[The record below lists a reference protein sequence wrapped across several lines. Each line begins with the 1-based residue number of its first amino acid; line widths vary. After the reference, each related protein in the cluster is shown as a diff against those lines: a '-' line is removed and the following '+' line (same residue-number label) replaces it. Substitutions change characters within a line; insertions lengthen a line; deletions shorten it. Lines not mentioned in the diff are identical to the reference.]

1 MRGGIR
7 RREFIQA
14 AGAAAACWPF
24 AARIARGAAMP
35 EWTAPALTNPQLLE
49 IKSDHSQSFIEL
61 DPNADYTV
69 RIGPDSGG
77 VVVRRALRLH
87 GGRNIALIGGHLR
100 RAPDTPTNTPDGA
113 KTRYPGELFSIGG
126 HTGTAY
132 IEGLVIDNG
141 DNYGVDGIHV
151 GSDTGGSYVFRN
163 VHVRGVTGTT
173 VGNHADGLQVIR
185 PVDYLLIDHMTV
197 YSSYQGINIQPEF
210 PIGLA
215 WLRHTNTRYPNPDF
229 RSGGANGY
237 SFWLGD
243 RADNPKLA
251 HPAKYRFE
259 DVYVEERTHFWDLS
273 WEDGSVGPPAK
284 APGGCRRVAGHSD
297 WAEFPHLGVEGHVNK
312 GIPPQGDFCPASTIV
327 DGSGA
332 VIYRAA

>member
-1 MRGGIR
+1 MSESIG
-7 RREFIQA
+7 RREFIKA
-14 AGAAAACWPF
+14 AGAAAASWPF
-24 AARIARGAAMP
+24 AARFALADATP
-35 EWTAPALTNPQLLE
+35 SWTAPPLANPQTLD
-49 IKSDHSQSFIEL
+49 IKSDQSQGFIEL
-61 DPNADYTV
+61 DPNVDYRV
-69 RIGPDSGG
+69 RIGPDTGG

-87 GGRNIALIGGHLR
+87 GGRNIVLIGGCIKR
-100 RAPDTPTNTPDGA
+100 EADTPTNTPDGT
-113 KTRYPGELFSIGG
+113 KTRYPSELLNIAG

-132 IEGLVIDNG
+132 VEGVLIDNG

-163 VHVRGVTGTT
+163 VHVRGVTGSTR
-173 VGNHADGLQVIR
+173 GSHADGLQVIR
-185 PVDYLLIDHMTV
+185 PVDSLLIDHMTV

-215 WLRHTNTRYPNPDF
+215 WLRSTNTRYPNPDF

-243 RADNPKLA
+243 RADNPKLD
-251 HPAKYRFE
+251 HPAKYKFE

-284 APGGCRRVAGHSD
+284 ASGGCHVMAGHPE
-297 WAEFPHLGVEGHVNK
+297 WAEFPRLNVEGHVSK
-312 GIPPQGDFCPASTIV
+312 GVPPLGDFCPASSIL
-327 DGSGA
+327 DGSGKL
-332 VIYRAA
+332 IYRAA